1 MINWQYAMTEAIND
15 ASSSVVQ
22 VQLGQAQESNSMASL
37 LSQTYSQAYTS
48 ETKLLEEISAIEKFY
63 NEMVNDSESDLNK
76 SNYTTFVD
84 DFNNEFGSSVG
95 VKMSW
100 VGDQWPAHAHS
111 HADDYQIQITMPDG
125 SMQTY
130 AGDTIQ
136 DSGVV
141 SSVVSEINSSYQEEQ
156 QNFSNLE
163 DGSQSSQS
171 DIQNAESS
179 TAKASSNT
187 STTGA
192 SLTQGMGYLSSLLA
206 NQS

>member
-1 MINWQYAMTEAIND
+1 MMNWQYAMTEAIND

-48 ETKLLEEISAIEKFY
+48 ETQLLEQISAIEKFY
-63 NEMVNDSESDLNK
+63 NEMVNDSESDLNS
-76 SNYTTFVD
+76 SNYKTFVD
-84 DFNNEFGSSVG
+84 DFNTEFGSSIG
-95 VKMSW
+95 VTMTY
-100 VGDQWPAHAHS
+100 VGDTRHS
-111 HADDYQIQITMPDG
+111 RDVDYEISIKMPDG

-130 AGDTIQ
+130 VGDTIQ

-206 NQS
+206 SQS